1 MSRLKGKSKDIL
13 PKSSTPGSSRSPVY
27 SRTTSSPPP
36 TSPPPSKTTHY
47 DTTRARA
54 LQARLDSERASLE
67 LARQLQAQ
75 EEATI
80 QEHRRM
86 MQEAARVKT
95 FDCAICMEQYPED
108 YSAPIRSCGHVL
120 CRTCMRE
127 HVQSQ
132 VRESIWPI
140 RCPMCVADHSRT
152 GEQGSEFRPVP

>member
-1 MSRLKGKSKDIL
+1 MSRLKGKAKNIL
-13 PKSSTPGSSRSPVY
+13 PKGSTPSSSRPPAY
-27 SRTTSSPPP
+27 LHTTSSPP
-36 TSPPPSKTTHY
+36 TSPPPSNTTKDDATH
-47 DTTRARA
+47 ARA
-54 LQARLDSERASLE
+54 LQARLDSERASYE

-80 QEHRRM
+80 QEHRRL

-95 FDCAICMEQYPED
+95 FDCAVCIEQYPED

-120 CRTCMRE
+120 CRTCMKE

-132 VRESIWPI
+132 VGQSIWPI

-152 GEQGSEFRPVP
+152 GEQGGEFRPVP